1 VGGCAFVRRYAVSKN
16 PRPAAISEQELKPPS
31 EQELK
36 ASQRIAVRRRVLVV
50 EDDIDSARSLTWIL
64 RDLGHEVDY
73 AINGYVAVDM
83 AAQLRPEFVFLD
95 LALPGLNGFEV
106 CQRLRRLPGFEA
118 TRIIAITA
126 YSQDEYRKRA
136 HDAGCNG
143 YIVKPLDP
151 MAIDALLD

>member
-1 VGGCAFVRRYAVSKN
+1 M
-16 PRPAAISEQELKPPS
+16 
-31 EQELK
+31 
-36 ASQRIAVRRRVLVV
+36 RRRVLVV

-64 RDLGHEVDY
+64 RDMGHQVDY

-83 AAQLRPEFVFLD
+83 AAQLRPELVFLD

-106 CQRLRRLPGFEA
+106 CQRLKRLPGFEG
-118 TRIIAITA
+118 TRIIAVTA

-136 HDAGCNG
+136 SDAGCDG

-151 MAIDALLD
+151 SVIAELLG